1 MLQLETM
8 GDLSG
13 ILKRLVSSGAIGHV
27 FEEDLKVWLI
37 GGEHGEAEILVPDF
51 TNFFREFLKTNSKP
65 APPTTTVTGEA
76 GTSSAQKISL
86 EQFEKMSD
94 FKKNEF
100 LFGLADR
107 GIEDLDEAIISE

>member
-13 ILKRLVSSGAIGHV
+13 ILKRLVSTGAIGQV
-27 FEEDLKVWLI
+27 FKEDLEAWLI

-65 APPTTTVTGEA
+65 ELPTTTVKGEA
-76 GTSSAQKISL
+76 GTSSAHKISL
-86 EQFEKMSD
+86 EKFEKMSD

-100 LFGLADR
+100 LFALADR
-107 GIEDLDEAIISE
+107 GIEDLDDAIISE